1 MALCRFSLGIRIYSF
16 LSRLIYKSYIM
27 SDVHFSNTKRIWFV
41 FGLLSV
47 VTTVEVF
54 LGIVKPEA
62 LHLTRFLGMNLL
74 NWIFYILTIFKAYY
88 IVWAFMH
95 MEGEKSILRKVVV
108 APVIFLVLYLLFILL
123 TEADYIFEVFKN
135 STIKWN
141 F

>member
-1 MALCRFSLGIRIYSF
+1 
-16 LSRLIYKSYIM
+16 M
-27 SDVHFSNTKRIWFV
+27 SDVHVSNTKRIWFV

-47 VTTVEVF
+47 VTMVEVF
-54 LGIVKPEA
+54 LGIIKPES
-62 LHLTRFLGMNLL
+62 LHLTQFLGMNLL

-95 MEGEKSILRKVVV
+95 MEGETSILRKVVV
-108 APVIFLVLYLLFILL
+108 VPVIFLVIYLLFILL

>member
-1 MALCRFSLGIRIYSF
+1 
-16 LSRLIYKSYIM
+16 M
-27 SDVHFSNTKRIWFV
+27 SHEHVSNTKRIWFV

-47 VTTVEVF
+47 VTTVEVI
-54 LGIVKPEA
+54 LGILKPESLYMTEVA
-62 LHLTRFLGMNLL
+62 GMNIL

-95 MEGEKSILRKVVV
+95 MEGEKSSLRWAVV

-123 TEADYIFEVFKN
+123 VEADYVFEVFKN

>member
-1 MALCRFSLGIRIYSF
+1 
-16 LSRLIYKSYIM
+16 M
-27 SDVHFSNTKRIWFV
+27 SHEHVSNTKRIWFV

-54 LGIVKPEA
+54 LGILKPDA
-62 LHLTRFLGMNLL
+62 LHMNHLLGMNLL

-95 MEGEKSILRKVVV
+95 MEGEKSSLRWAVV

-123 TEADYIFEVFKN
+123 VEGDYIFEVFKD
-135 STIKWN
+135 SIIKWN